1 LNPAPELPPVRVPQ
15 PVAPDNSIPNPEF
28 GSIPQTDPVLR
39 PIDPG
44 SVDNSQALNPPSV
57 NDPTNDPRFERL
69 RTFYRGKWKP
79 NPRLNSSLQY
89 SVRINERDGRITEVR
104 PVGQDSQTHAARSGI
119 RTGDRVLPPNS
130 RGGSVSAI
138 VVLSPD
144 GSVDAFSAESP

>member
-1 LNPAPELPPVRVPQ
+1 LNPAPELPPVQVPQ

-39 PIDPG
+39 PVDPG
-44 SVDNSQALNPPSV
+44 PVDNSQALNPPSV

-69 RTFYRGKWKP
+69 RTFYRGKWRP

-89 SVRINERDGRITEVR
+89 SVRINERDGRIMEVR